1 MSPHVYPIRTRHV
14 SVYKAYTSRWW
25 SDANGGRG
33 INGRPRKQERGS
45 RKERTKKGRGPGKG
59 RRLGGRSLIQVGNP
73 ATPSNETDRL
83 SYLHRLASINS
94 RGWYT
99 NTKESPR
106 ARVYIHHVGRARG
119 ETRLLPAGNRPT
131 NHPYICVLKGIPE
144 YILHMLY
151 CRLISNSIG
160 REERPRSGET
170 AEKERE
176 GRRGRESARAR
187 FLASQR
193 TDSRLRAAR
202 PFFSAFSCILA
213 ESLARFALNGRIE
226 KNVTRDFYIPI
237 LELICLFDRHGGN
250 RDDDEWTKIKF
261 PSSFHF
267 LRIIL
272 NKIIGKVLIG

>member
-1 MSPHVYPIRTRHV
+1 M
-14 SVYKAYTSRWW
+14 A
-25 SDANGGRG
+25 GRG
-33 INGRPRKQERGS
+33 NKKEAREKRGR
-45 RKERTKKGRGPGKG
+45 KKGRGPWKG

-176 GRRGRESARAR
+176 GGGEGGRESARAR

-213 ESLARFALNGRIE
+213 GSLARFALNGRIE

-267 LRIIL
+267 LRII
-272 NKIIGKVLIG
+272 K

>member
-1 MSPHVYPIRTRHV
+1 M
-14 SVYKAYTSRWW
+14 A
-25 SDANGGRG
+25 GRG
-33 INGRPRKQERGS
+33 NKKEAREKRGR
-45 RKERTKKGRGPGKG
+45 KKGRGPGKG

-106 ARVYIHHVGRARG
+106 ARVYIHHVGRAKGGDAVTTSGQPTHQPPIYLRPKRNSRIYFTYALLPPYFQLYRQRREASKRRDRG
-119 ETRLLPAGNRPT
+119 E
-131 NHPYICVLKGIPE
+131 
-144 YILHMLY
+144 
-151 CRLISNSIG
+151 
-160 REERPRSGET
+160 RERG
-170 AEKERE
+170 

-213 ESLARFALNGRIE
+213 GSLARFALNGRIE

-261 PSSFHF
+261 ILFIF
-267 LRIIL
+267 LELL
-272 NKIIGKVLIG
+272 NKIIDKVLIG

>member
-45 RKERTKKGRGPGKG
+45 RKERTKKGRDPGKG

-176 GRRGRESARAR
+176 GRRGREGECTRTLSGLTKNGFETSSRETVFLRVFVHPRRIVSPFRFERENREKCDAR
-187 FLASQR
+187 FLYPHLGINLFVRS
-193 TDSRLRAAR
+193 SRRKSR
-202 PFFSAFSCILA
+202 
-213 ESLARFALNGRIE
+213 R
-226 KNVTRDFYIPI
+226 
-237 LELICLFDRHGGN
+237 
-250 RDDDEWTKIKF
+250 
-261 PSSFHF
+261 
-267 LRIIL
+267 
-272 NKIIGKVLIG
+272 

>member
-1 MSPHVYPIRTRHV
+1 M
-14 SVYKAYTSRWW
+14 
-25 SDANGGRG
+25 
-33 INGRPRKQERGS
+33 
-45 RKERTKKGRGPGKG
+45 
-59 RRLGGRSLIQVGNP
+59 GNP

-119 ETRLLPAGNRPT
+119 DAVTTSGQPTHQPPIYLRPKRNSRIYFTYALLP
-131 NHPYICVLKGIPE
+131 PYFQ
-144 YILHMLY
+144 LY
-151 CRLISNSIG
+151 RQR
-160 REERPRSGET
+160 REASKRRDRGERERG
-170 AEKERE
+170 AERE
-176 GRRGRESARAR
+176 GECTRTLSGLTKNGFETSSRETVFLRVFVHPRRIVSPFRFERENR
-187 FLASQR
+187 
-193 TDSRLRAAR
+193 
-202 PFFSAFSCILA
+202 
-213 ESLARFALNGRIE
+213 

>member
-1 MSPHVYPIRTRHV
+1 M
-14 SVYKAYTSRWW
+14 A
-25 SDANGGRG
+25 GRG
-33 INGRPRKQERGS
+33 NKKEAREKRGR
-45 RKERTKKGRGPGKG
+45 KKGRGPWKG

-170 AEKERE
+170 ADERRKRGGE
-176 GRRGRESARAR
+176 GGRESARAR

-213 ESLARFALNGRIE
+213 GSLARFALNGRI
-226 KNVTRDFYIPI
+226 
-237 LELICLFDRHGGN
+237 
-250 RDDDEWTKIKF
+250 
-261 PSSFHF
+261 
-267 LRIIL
+267 
-272 NKIIGKVLIG
+272 GKM